1 MTALRDGHSQPPTDP
16 LLRSVFLAGLF
27 TGAGQA
33 TTQARQ
39 RDHVSGQQV
48 LGYCIITILVV
59 ATPTPRP
66 KHFQVFLSL
75 MLYVLHCRVI
85 AVAKLKICHVPSSAF
100 HKYIKEIFI
109 VKAEELL
116 IITLLL

>member
-39 RDHVSGQQV
+39 RGHVSGQQV
-48 LGYCIITILVV
+48 FGYCITTIFVV

-75 MLYVLHCRVI
+75 MLYVLLH
-85 AVAKLKICHVPSSAF
+85 
-100 HKYIKEIFI
+100 
-109 VKAEELL
+109 
-116 IITLLL
+116 